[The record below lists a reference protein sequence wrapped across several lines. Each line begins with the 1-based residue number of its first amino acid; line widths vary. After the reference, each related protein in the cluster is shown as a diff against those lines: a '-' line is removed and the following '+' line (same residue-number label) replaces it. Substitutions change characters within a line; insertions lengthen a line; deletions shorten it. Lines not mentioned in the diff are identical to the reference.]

1 MRLSSLTAM
10 LLVAFLAGSATGA
23 RSAAPSSVP
32 LDKNCFFQLLKT
44 KSDVIDCLHP
54 AWLTP
59 EERADLERV
68 SHGLVKDASCRVAVH
83 IERRAIDA
91 ALDAP
96 DHVFEAPP
104 QPVSCE
110 VTTKS
115 GATPITAT
123 FAPRVV
129 FKGGVAVEATP
140 GLANVQGVN
149 PYLAWPVVHYVNHA
163 PRIRGAMLLMI
174 NAFRQRR
181 AELVDE
187 APH

>member
-1 MRLSSLTAM
+1 MRHTSLSAA
-10 LLVAFLAGSATGA
+10 LLVALLAGLPAPVQ
-23 RSAAPSSVP
+23 AAAEPPVP
-32 LDKNCFFQLLKT
+32 LEKNCFFQLLKT

-54 AWLTP
+54 TWLTP

-68 SHGLVKDASCRVAVH
+68 SRGLVRDARCQVAVR
-83 IERRAIDA
+83 IERRVVDT
-91 ALDAP
+91 ALSETDF
-96 DHVFEAPP
+96 VFEAPP

-110 VTTKS
+110 VTTRS

-174 NAFRQRR
+174 NAFRQRP
-181 AELVDE
+181 AELADE

>member
-1 MRLSSLTAM
+1 MRHTSLSAA
-10 LLVAFLAGSATGA
+10 LLVALLAGSSTGA
-23 RSAAPSSVP
+23 RSAAPSSIP
-32 LDKNCFFQLLKT
+32 LEKNCFFQLLK
-44 KSDVIDCLHP
+44 SRSEVIDCLHP

-68 SHGLVKDASCRVAVH
+68 SRGLVRDARCQVAVR
-83 IERRAIDA
+83 IERRSVDA
-91 ALDAP
+91 ALAKA

-123 FAPRVV
+123 FQPRVV
-129 FKGGVAVEATP
+129 FKAGVAVEATP
-140 GLANVQGVN
+140 GLGNVQGVN

-174 NAFRQRR
+174 NAFRQQR
-181 AELVDE
+181 AELADE

>member
-1 MRLSSLTAM
+1 MTRLSLATP
-10 LLVAFLAGSATGA
+10 FLFVLIAGFSAGA
-23 RSAAPSSVP
+23 RSAAEPPVP
-32 LDKNCFFQLLKT
+32 LEKNCFFQLLKT

-54 AWLTP
+54 TWLTP

-68 SHGLVKDASCRVAVH
+68 THGLVKDASCRVAVR
-83 IERRAIDA
+83 IERRVVDT
-91 ALDAP
+91 ALSETDI
-96 DHVFEAPP
+96 VFEAPP

-149 PYLAWPVVHYVNHA
+149 PYLVWPVVHYVNHA

-181 AELVDE
+181 GDLAAD
-187 APH
+187 AQP